1 MNNENIEEYM
11 NHVEVLSKEI
21 SEYYNEEVGVKKIIP
36 TSYLLCGVDYME
48 LTDEELEKAKFN
60 QMIDKDVVFN
70 TKMVDRPKI
79 KYEITKKE
87 EDKSKLVN
95 SKVKV
100 NQVWNV
106 SNSLKLKKTFNN
118 KEEALKL
125 YDSINK
131 ALLDKMEIFRG

>member
-131 ALLDKMEIFRG
+131 FLLDRMEIFRG